1 MINSLLTAIQLLLIV
16 FSLSLV
22 LYNLM
27 IGDNK
32 RSTYIGLL
40 LNSCLLWLVLI

>member
-1 MINSLLTAIQLLLIV
+1 MINSLLTAIQLLLIIV
-16 FSLSLV
+16 SLSLV

-27 IGDNK
+27 VGDDR

>member
-22 LYNLM
+22 FYNLM

-32 RSTYIGLL
+32 KSTYIGLL

>member
-1 MINSLLTAIQLLLIV
+1 MINSLLTAIQLLLIIV
-16 FSLSLV
+16 SLSLV
-22 LYNLM
+22 FYNLM
-27 IGDNK
+27 VGDNK

>member
-22 LYNLM
+22 FYNLM

-32 RSTYIGLL
+32 RSAYIGLL